1 MVPDDAKAAV
11 LSASVPS
18 RFAALQ
24 RHFIQGLPARWS
36 AIALA
41 ARGSET
47 QRAELHRLAGAA
59 GSFGYVA
66 LGEAARVAECC
77 RDAGINAA
85 LSKLQALLQ
94 EAIKGNPVN

>member
-1 MVPDDAKAAV
+1 MVPDDARAAA
-11 LSASVPS
+11 LSASLPS

-24 RHFIQGLPARWS
+24 RHFVEGLPARWT
-36 AIALA
+36 AIAFA